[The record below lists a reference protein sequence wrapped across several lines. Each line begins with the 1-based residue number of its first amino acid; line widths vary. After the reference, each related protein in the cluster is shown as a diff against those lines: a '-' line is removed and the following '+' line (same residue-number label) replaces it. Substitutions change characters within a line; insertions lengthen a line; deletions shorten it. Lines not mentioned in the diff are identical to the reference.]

1 MERPMRDT
9 AMHLRKLSEIFAI
22 LLVFFGVIILIGWA
36 FNISLLKSPGPA
48 FSAIKSNVAFS
59 FVLLGISLWL
69 VQSNRVNKKYRRVAQ
84 VLAGIVALIGI
95 LTVGEYIFNLNLG
108 IDQMLFKEAPGALY
122 TSSPNRMA
130 FTAAVDLIIAGIA
143 LILLDNI
150 RSRSAAQ
157 NLAVVG
163 GVITSLAV
171 LGYAYNSPLFYNPIP
186 NYTRIAIYATFI
198 FILVFSGIIMARPNT
213 GFMKTLTGQYLGS
226 YLLRR
231 FLPTLIILPVL
242 LGWLWIVGEDLGYYD
257 PAFGYALYTI
267 STILL
272 LTAFLWYVSYSIN
285 VMDRKRE
292 KIEEE
297 LKVSNS
303 NNRNLIESNLDAL
316 FSIDPQ
322 GVITDVNTSTEKLTG
337 FPRDLLIGTNFS
349 SYFTNPEKARAV
361 YQRVFNK
368 GSVRD
373 YRLDI
378 KNKENSTPVLYNA
391 NIQKNEAGE
400 PIGVLA
406 SARDITELRKTQ
418 MELNDYKDSLEEQV
432 EERTRELEKTNE
444 DLKNEIA
451 ERKITEIEMERLM
464 GELKRS
470 NRELQQFAY
479 VASHDLQEPIRMVA
493 SFTQLL
499 ERRYKGQL
507 DDDADDFIK
516 FIVEGATRMQQLI
529 EDLLTYSRVTTR
541 AEPFN
546 QIDLEDVFK
555 ESIANLKLMIDETNA
570 EITHDPLPRVSA
582 DRSQIIQLFQNLIGN
597 SLKFKGNEDPKIHI
611 SVNRDEYSWIFE
623 FADNGIGI
631 APDHQE
637 RIFRVF
643 QRLHTREEYPGT
655 GIGLAVCE
663 KIVQR
668 HGGRIWIESKPG
680 DGAKFFFT
688 LPID

>member
-1 MERPMRDT
+1 MRDS
-9 AMHLRKLSEIFAI
+9 AKLLSKFSEIFSI
-22 LLVFFGVIILIGWA
+22 LLVFLGVLILVGWLLD
-36 FNISLLKSPGPA
+36 ISVLKSPGPA
-48 FSAIKSNVAFS
+48 FSTIKSNVAFS

-69 VQSNRVNKKYRRVAQ
+69 LQSNRVNTKYRRVAQ
-84 VLAGIVALIGI
+84 ILAGTVAVIGI
-95 LTVGEYIFNLNLG
+95 LTVGEYLFNINLG
-108 IDQMLFKEAPGALY
+108 IDQILFSEAPGALY

-130 FTAAVDLIIAGIA
+130 FTAAVNLIIAGTA
-143 LILLDNI
+143 LILVDNI
-150 RSRSAAQ
+150 RSRGIAH

-163 GVITSLAV
+163 GVISSLAV
-171 LGYAYNSPLFYNPIP
+171 LGYAYNSPLFFNPLP
-186 NYTRIAIYATFI
+186 YFTRIAIYATFI
-198 FILVFSGIIMARPNT
+198 FILIFSGIIMARPNT
-213 GFMKTLTGQYLGS
+213 GFMKTLTSQNLGS

-231 FLPTLIILPVL
+231 FLPVVIILPVL
-242 LGWLWIVGEDLGYYD
+242 LGWLWIIGEYYGYYD

-267 STILL
+267 STIILL
-272 LTAFLWYVSYSIN
+272 SAFLWYVSHSIN
-285 VMDRKRE
+285 LMDRKRE

-297 LKVSNS
+297 LKLSNS
-303 NNRNLIESNLDAL
+303 YNRNLIESNLDAL

-322 GVITDVNTSTEKLTG
+322 GIITDVNSSTERITG
-337 FPRDLLIGTNFS
+337 YSRDLLIGTNFS
-349 SYFTNPEKARAV
+349 NYFTSPEKARAV
-361 YQRVFNK
+361 YQRVFSK

-378 KNKENSTPVLYNA
+378 KNMDGSTPVLYNA
-391 NIQKNEAGE
+391 NIQKNESGD

-406 SARDITELRKTQ
+406 SARDITELRKAQ
-418 MELNDYKDSLEEQV
+418 IELKDYKYNLEEQI
-432 EERTRELEKTNE
+432 EERTLELEKTNE
-444 DLKNEIA
+444 ELKNEIA

-464 GELKRS
+464 EELKRS

-479 VASHDLQEPIRMVA
+479 VASHDLQEPIRMIA

-499 ERRYKGQL
+499 ERRYKGKL
-507 DDDADDFIK
+507 DDDADDFINY
-516 FIVEGATRMQQLI
+516 IVEGATRMQQLI

-546 QIDLEDVFK
+546 KIDLEDVFSK
-555 ESIANLKLMIDETNA
+555 SVANLKLMIDETNA
-570 EITHDPLPRVSA
+570 EITHDPLPIVSA
-582 DRSQIIQLFQNLIGN
+582 DRSQIIQLFQNLLGN
-597 SLKFKGNEDPKIHI
+597 SLKFRSKEDPRIHI
-611 SVNRDEYSWIFE
+611 SVNRDDYSWIFE

-631 APDHQE
+631 SPDHQE

-680 DGAKFFFT
+680 DGAKFYFT
-688 LPID
+688 LPLD

>member
-1 MERPMRDT
+1 MRDT
-9 AMHLRKLSEIFAI
+9 AGLFRKFSEIFAI
-22 LLVFFGVIILIGWA
+22 LLVFFGVLFLVGWA
-36 FNISLLKSPGPA
+36 FNIGLLKSPESS
-48 FSAIKSNVAFS
+48 FSTIKSNVAFS
-59 FVLLGISLWL
+59 FILLGVSLWL
-69 VQSNRVNKKYRRVAQ
+69 QQSNRVNKNYRIVAQ
-84 VLAGIVALIGI
+84 VLAAIAAVIGI
-95 LTVGEYIFNLNLG
+95 LTIGEYIFNINLG
-108 IDQMLFKEAPGALY
+108 LDQILFKEAPGALY

-130 FTAAVDLIIAGIA
+130 FTAAVNLVIAGTA
-143 LILLDNI
+143 LILMDYV
-150 RSRSAAQ
+150 RTKKTAQ
-157 NLAVVG
+157 YLAVLG
-163 GVITSLAV
+163 GVITSLAI
-171 LGYAYNSPLFYNPIP
+171 LGYAYNSPLFYNPLP
-186 NYTRIAIYATFI
+186 NYTRIAIYAAFI
-198 FILVFSGIIMARPNT
+198 FLLVFSGIIIAHPNR
-213 GFMKTLTGQYLGS
+213 GFMKILTSQNLGS

-231 FLPTLIILPVL
+231 FLPVVIILPVL
-242 LGWLWIVGEDLGYYD
+242 LGWLWLVGENLGYYD

-267 STILL
+267 STILF
-272 LTAFLWYVSYSIN
+272 LTAFLWYVSHSIN
-285 VMDRKRE
+285 VIDIRRE
-292 KIEEE
+292 KMELE
-297 LKVSNS
+297 LKMSNS
-303 NNRNLIESNLDAL
+303 YNRSLIESNLDAL

-322 GVITDVNTSTEKLTG
+322 GIITDVNSSTEKITG
-337 FPRDLLIGTNFS
+337 FPRDILIGTNFS
-349 SYFTNPEKARAV
+349 SYFTSPEKARAV
-361 YQRVFNK
+361 YQRVFNR

-378 KNKENSTPVLYNA
+378 KNKEDSTPVLYNA
-391 NIQKNEAGE
+391 NIQNNEYGE

-406 SARDITELRKTQ
+406 SARDITELRKAQ
-418 MELNDYKDSLEEQV
+418 LELNNYKDNLEKQID
-432 EERTRELEKTNE
+432 ERTKELEITNKE
-444 DLKNEIA
+444 LKNEIA
-451 ERKITEIEMERLM
+451 ERKIAEIKMERLM

-499 ERRYKGQL
+499 ERRYKGRL

-516 FIVEGATRMQQLI
+516 FIVEGATRMQHLI
-529 EDLLTYSRVTTR
+529 EDLLTYSRVTTS

-546 QIDLEDVFK
+546 KIDLEDVFK

-582 DRSQIIQLFQNLIGN
+582 DRSQIIQLFQNLLGN
-597 SLKFKGNEDPKIHI
+597 SMKFKGKEDPKIHI
-611 SVNRDEYSWIFE
+611 SVNRDDYSWVFE

-631 APDHQE
+631 SPDHQE

-680 DGAKFFFT
+680 EGAKFFFT

>member
-1 MERPMRDT
+1 MRDT
-9 AMHLRKLSEIFAI
+9 AGLFRKFSEIFAI
-22 LLVFFGVIILIGWA
+22 LLVFFGVLFLIGWA
-36 FNISLLKSPGPA
+36 FNISLLKSPESS
-48 FSAIKSNVAFS
+48 FSTIKSNVALS
-59 FVLLGISLWL
+59 FILLGVSLWL
-69 VQSNRVNKKYRRVAQ
+69 QQSNRVNTNYRIVAQ
-84 VLAGIVALIGI
+84 VLAAIAAVIGI
-95 LTVGEYIFNLNLG
+95 LTIGEYIFNINLG
-108 IDQMLFKEAPGALY
+108 LDQILFKEAPGALY

-130 FTAAVDLIIAGIA
+130 FTAAVNLVIAGTA
-143 LILLDNI
+143 LILMDYV
-150 RSRSAAQ
+150 RTRKTAQ
-157 NLAVVG
+157 YLAVLG
-163 GVITSLAV
+163 GVITLLAI
-171 LGYAYNSPLFYNPIP
+171 LGYAYNSPLFYNPLP
-186 NYTRIAIYATFI
+186 NYTRIAIYATFV
-198 FILVFSGIIMARPNT
+198 FLLVFSGIIIAHPNK
-213 GFMKTLTGQYLGS
+213 GFMKILTSQNLGS

-231 FLPTLIILPVL
+231 FLPVVIILPVL
-242 LGWLWIVGEDLGYYD
+242 LGWIWLVGENLGYYD

-267 STILL
+267 STILF
-272 LTAFLWYVSYSIN
+272 LTAFLWYVSHSIN
-285 VMDRKRE
+285 VIDIRRE
-292 KIEEE
+292 KMELE
-297 LKVSNS
+297 LKISNS
-303 NNRNLIESNLDAL
+303 YNRSLIESNLDAL

-322 GVITDVNTSTEKLTG
+322 GIITDVNTSTEKITG
-337 FPRDLLIGTNFS
+337 FPRDILIGTNFS
-349 SYFTNPEKARAV
+349 SYFTSPEKARAV
-361 YQRVFNK
+361 YQRVFNR

-373 YRLDI
+373 FRLDI
-378 KNKENSTPVLYNA
+378 KNKEDSTPVLYNA
-391 NIQKNEAGE
+391 NIQNNEYGE

-406 SARDITELRKTQ
+406 SARDITELRKAQ
-418 MELNDYKDSLEEQV
+418 LELNNYKDNLEKQID
-432 EERTRELEKTNE
+432 ERTKELEITNKE
-444 DLKNEIA
+444 LKNEIA
-451 ERKITEIEMERLM
+451 ERKIAEIKMETLM

-499 ERRYKGQL
+499 ERRYKGRL

-516 FIVEGATRMQQLI
+516 FIVEGATRMQHLI
-529 EDLLTYSRVTTR
+529 EDLLTYSRVTTS

-546 QIDLEDVFK
+546 KIDLEDVYK

-582 DRSQIIQLFQNLIGN
+582 DRSQIIQLFQNLLGN
-597 SLKFKGNEDPKIHI
+597 SMKFKGKEDPKIHI
-611 SVNRDEYSWIFE
+611 SVNRDDYSWVFE

-631 APDHQE
+631 SPDHQE

-680 DGAKFFFT
+680 EGAKFFFT